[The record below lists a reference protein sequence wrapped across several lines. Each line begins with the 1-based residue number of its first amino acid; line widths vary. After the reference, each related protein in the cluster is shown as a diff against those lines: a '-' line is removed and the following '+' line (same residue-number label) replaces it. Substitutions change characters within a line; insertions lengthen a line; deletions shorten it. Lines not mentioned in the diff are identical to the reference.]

1 MQSHN
6 RVRKAYE
13 DPEFLNHPNGRPIRV
28 LAELIE
34 PGHRFDDELVKNTIA
49 VFGSARTLSN
59 EEAVKQLEEINANTE
74 SASKY
79 PKEHQKKITDAQH
92 DLTMSKYYEA
102 ARSLGHKLT
111 TWSLENFDEKT
122 ERFLISTG
130 GGPGIMEAANRG
142 AHEAGGRSV
151 GLNIELPF
159 EQEPNPYQTWD
170 LSFEFNYFFIRKF
183 WFSYLA
189 KALVVFPGG
198 FGTMDELFELLTLI
212 QTKIIHKPLPIILYG
227 SEYWNEIMN
236 LKAMAKWGMIAEK
249 DLELFHI
256 MDDVD
261 QAYDFL
267 TKYLKE
273 HYIDN

>member
-1 MQSHN
+1 MQNHD

-13 DPEFLNHPNGRPIRV
+13 DTEFLNHPNGRPVRV

-34 PGHRFDDELVKNTIA
+34 PGFRFTDELVENTIA

-59 EEAVKQLEEINANTE
+59 EVATANLEKLKSDTAA
-74 SASKY
+74 ASKD
-79 PKEHQKKITDAQH
+79 PKDHEKNIQDAQH
-92 DLTMSKYYEA
+92 DLTMSHYYEK
-102 ARSLGHKLT
+102 ARALGHKLT
-111 TWSLENFDEKT
+111 KWSLENFDEKT

-142 AHEAGGRSV
+142 AYEAGGRSV

-159 EQEPNPYQTWD
+159 EQDPNPYQTWD

-198 FGTMDELFELLTLI
+198 FGTMDELFELLTLV
-212 QTKIIHKPLPIILYG
+212 QTKIISKPLPIILFG

-236 LKAMAKWGMIAEK
+236 LKAMAKWGMISEK
-249 DLELFHI
+249 DLELFQVI
-256 MDDVD
+256 DDVD
-261 QAYDFL
+261 EAYDYL
-267 TKYLKE
+267 VGYLSEHYLKQ
-273 HYIDN
+273 

>member
-1 MQSHN
+1 MQNHEKI
-6 RVRKAYE
+6 RKAYE
-13 DPEFLNHPNGRPIRV
+13 DPEFLNHPNGRPVRV
-28 LAELIE
+28 LAELLE
-34 PGHRFDDELVKNTIA
+34 PGFRFSDELVKNTIA

-59 EEAVKQLEEINANTE
+59 QAATENLEKIKGDTAG
-74 SASKY
+74 AARHPADHK
-79 PKEHQKKITDAQH
+79 KKIVDAQH
-92 DLTMSKYYEA
+92 DLTMSHYYEQ
-102 ARSLGHKLT
+102 ARALGHKLT

-142 AHEAGGRSV
+142 AYEAGGRSV

-159 EQEPNPYQTWD
+159 EQDPNPYQTWD

-198 FGTMDELFELLTLI
+198 FGTMDELFELLTLV
-212 QTKIIHKPLPIILYG
+212 QTKIISKPLPIILFG

-236 LKAMAKWGMIAEK
+236 LKAMAKWGMISEK
-249 DLELFHI
+249 DLDLFQV

-261 QAYDFL
+261 QAYDYLVSYL
-267 TKYLKE
+267 TE
-273 HYIDN
+273 HYLNN

>member
-1 MQSHN
+1 VQNHD

-13 DPEFLNHPNGRPIRV
+13 DTEFLNHPNGRPVRV

-34 PGHRFDDELVKNTIA
+34 PGFRFTDELVENTIA

-59 EEAVKQLEEINANTE
+59 EVATANLEKLKSDTAA
-74 SASKY
+74 ASKD
-79 PKEHQKKITDAQH
+79 PKDHEKNIQDAQH
-92 DLTMSKYYEA
+92 DLTMSHYYEK
-102 ARSLGHKLT
+102 ARALGHKLT
-111 TWSLENFDEKT
+111 KWSLENFDEKT

-142 AHEAGGRSV
+142 AYEAGGRSV

-159 EQEPNPYQTWD
+159 EQDPNPYQTWD

-198 FGTMDELFELLTLI
+198 FGTMDELFELLTLV
-212 QTKIIHKPLPIILYG
+212 QTKIISKPLPIILFG

-236 LKAMAKWGMIAEK
+236 LKAMAKWGMISEK
-249 DLELFHI
+249 DLELFQVI
-256 MDDVD
+256 DDVD
-261 QAYDFL
+261 EAYDYL
-267 TKYLKE
+267 VGYLSEHYLKQ
-273 HYIDN
+273 